1 VITGMESSS
10 SGEIQ
15 VLDEE
20 LHKLNDAHRAKFR
33 RKNLGIVSQL
43 GDLHPNITVRKN
55 LFLKKLLS
63 GDFVFLKKYPQT
75 EIDDI
80 LEMFQI
86 THRQESYPLEIS
98 GGELQR
104 ASLAIAK
111 YGEPRILLLDEPTAN
126 MDGELAENVM
136 EQLYQIHQQLG
147 STLIITTHDINLVRD
162 GTRAIEL
169 KDGKISRDGI
179 ATSVKE

>member
-1 VITGMESSS
+1 
-10 SGEIQ
+10 
-15 VLDEE
+15 
-20 LHKLNDAHRAKFR
+20 
-33 RKNLGIVSQL
+33 
-43 GDLHPNITVRKN
+43 
-55 LFLKKLLS
+55 
-63 GDFVFLKKYPQT
+63 
-75 EIDDI
+75 
-80 LEMFQI
+80 
-86 THRQESYPLEIS
+86 
-98 GGELQR
+98 LQR

-136 EQLYQIHQQLG
+136 EQLYQIHQQLE

-162 GTRAIEL
+162 GTRVIEL